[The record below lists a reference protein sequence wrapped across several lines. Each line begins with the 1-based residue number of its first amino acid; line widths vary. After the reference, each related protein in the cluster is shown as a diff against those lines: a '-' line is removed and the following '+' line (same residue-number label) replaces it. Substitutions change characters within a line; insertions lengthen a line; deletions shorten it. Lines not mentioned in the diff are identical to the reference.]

1 MCGYKIKLA
10 VAKDGKHNY
19 SFEVKDKF
27 FEIFDYSLLEKA
39 DIITR
44 IQLEKNCNKFILSVS
59 IEGEIHGLNCDL
71 CADSLTVPITA
82 ETTFIIKESVE
93 QLESTDDIIYVQPK
107 QSELEIRHLIYEL
120 IILAL
125 PVKRRHKSD
134 ASGNIKCNKKT
145 LALVNQYSKK
155 EYISDPRW
163 DALKK
168 IKIEKTE

>member
-1 MCGYKIKLA
+1 MCEYKIKLA

-27 FEIFDYSLLEKA
+27 FEIFDYSLVEKA
-39 DIITR
+39 DIIAK
-44 IQLEKNCNKFILSVS
+44 IQVEKNGNKFILNVS

-71 CADSLTVPITA
+71 CADPLTVPIRA
-82 ETTFIIKESVE
+82 ETTFIIKECIK
-93 QLESTDDIIYVQPK
+93 QLESTDDIIYIQPK
-107 QSELEIRHLIYEL
+107 QSELEIKHLIYEL

-155 EYISDPRW
+155 EYVSDPIW